1 MKKAIVT
8 GSTGFIGSSFVEFLV
23 SKGIDVLA
31 LGRKN
36 FDDISS
42 LRKKRIAG
50 ATYLKIDMSNI
61 SNLSNHIDDIKWIVE
76 DDCVF
81 FNLAWGGESK
91 LSDLDIYAQMQN
103 VSWSINALEVSAD
116 LGCNRFIQVG
126 TMEEAFTHK
135 YLELDHNKN
144 DQYNR
149 HVIYSVAKIAAK
161 YALQL
166 KASSMDI
173 DYIYVLHSHVMG
185 EDDDKDSFLQVTL
198 QKLEKGEDLIF
209 SSGEQFFDVISLSDC
224 SLGYFLICEKGIS
237 GEEYWVGSGDPRQ
250 LREYV
255 ERMYRLYPSV
265 KEMQFGKLPYNDII
279 LNREDF
285 SIRNLVKDT
294 GYKPLM
300 TFEDTVKDLHKSLF
314 NDTNSET

>member
-1 MKKAIVT
+1 M
-8 GSTGFIGSSFVEFLV
+8 
-23 SKGIDVLA
+23 
-31 LGRKN
+31 N
-36 FDDISS
+36 
-42 LRKKRIAG
+42 
-50 ATYLKIDMSNI
+50 NI
-61 SNLSNHIDDIKWIVE
+61 SELSKQIDHIKWDVE

-91 LSDLDIYAQMQN
+91 LSDLNIHAQMQN

-116 LGCNRFIQVG
+116 IGCNRFIQVG

-149 HVIYSVAKIAAK
+149 HVIYSVAEIAAK

-198 QKLEKGEDLIF
+198 QKLKKGEDLIF

-237 GEEYWVGSGDPRQ
+237 GEEYWVGSGDLRQ

-300 TFEDTVKDLHKSLF
+300 TFEDTVKELHKKLI
-314 NDTNSET
+314 